1 MEFFAPSI
9 EQLVTEIIAVNHAWK
24 EAQDLFD
31 RADNYLAN
39 SLRDLK
45 ARLQVRLLRSYAPE
59 LIYLLA
65 DNELDRDY
73 NEPLYG
79 LRLVKS
85 VNGRQDAA
93 HMPVRVAEEN
103 LSVEELQQFVKS

>member
-1 MEFFAPSI
+1 MELLNPPV

-24 EAQDLFD
+24 EAKDLFD
-31 RADNYLAN
+31 HLNNPLAN

-45 ARLQVRLLRSYAPE
+45 ARLQVRLLRSYAPALVY
-59 LIYLLA
+59 LIT
-65 DNELDRDY
+65 DTNPDRDY
-73 NEPLYG
+73 DEPLYG

-93 HMPVRVAEEN
+93 HMPIRIANEN
-103 LSVEELQQFVKS
+103 LSAKELQQFVQS

>member
-1 MEFFAPSI
+1 MELLNSSV

-31 RADNYLAN
+31 RADNHLAN

-59 LIYLLA
+59 LVYLTI
-65 DNELDRDY
+65 DTDSDRDY
-73 NEPLYG
+73 DEPLYG

-93 HMPVRVAEEN
+93 HMPIRIAKEN
-103 LSVEELQQFVKS
+103 LSAAELQHFVQS

>member
-1 MEFFAPSI
+1 MELLNPPV

-24 EAQDLFD
+24 EAQLFD
-31 RADNYLAN
+31 RADNHLAN

-59 LIYLLA
+59 LVYLRI
-65 DNELDRDY
+65 DTDRDRDY
-73 NEPLYG
+73 DEPLYG

-93 HMPVRVAEEN
+93 HMPIRVANEN
-103 LSVEELQQFVKS
+103 LLKKLLAFSF

>member
-1 MEFFAPSI
+1 MEFLNSSI
-9 EQLVTEIIAVNHAWK
+9 EQSVTEIIAVNRAWK
-24 EAQDLFD
+24 EARYLFD

-59 LIYLLA
+59 LAYLIT
-65 DNELDRDY
+65 DINSDQDY
-73 NEPLYG
+73 DEPLYG

-85 VNGRQDAA
+85 VNGRHDAA
-93 HMPVRVAEEN
+93 HMLIRVAEEN
-103 LSVEELQQFVKS
+103 LSVKELQQFVKG

>member
-1 MEFFAPSI
+1 MNFLNSSI
-9 EQLVTEIIAVNHAWK
+9 EQLVTEIIAVNNAWK
-24 EAQDLFD
+24 EGQDLFD
-31 RADNYLAN
+31 RADNHLAN

-59 LIYLLA
+59 LVYLQT
-65 DNELDRDY
+65 DTNSNRDY
-73 NEPLYG
+73 DEPLYG

-93 HMPVRVAEEN
+93 HMPIRVAEEN
-103 LSVEELQQFVKS
+103 LSAAELQQFVQD

>member
-1 MEFFAPSI
+1 MDLFNPSI
-9 EQLVTEIIAVNHAWK
+9 EKLVTEIIAVNHAWK
-24 EAQDLFD
+24 EAKDLFD
-31 RADNYLAN
+31 RADNHLAN

-59 LIYLLA
+59 LVYLLT
-65 DNELDRDY
+65 DNDPDLDYD
-73 NEPLYG
+73 EPLYG

-93 HMPVRVAEEN
+93 HMPIRVAEEN
-103 LSVEELQQFVKS
+103 LSARELQQFVHS

>member
-1 MEFFAPSI
+1 MELLNPPV

-31 RADNYLAN
+31 RADNHLAN

-59 LIYLLA
+59 SVYLMT
-65 DNELDRDY
+65 DTDPDRDY
-73 NEPLYG
+73 DEPLYG

-93 HMPVRVAEEN
+93 HMPIRIAEEN
-103 LSVEELQQFVKS
+103 LSAAELQQFVQS

>member
-1 MEFFAPSI
+1 MELLNPPV
-9 EQLVTEIIAVNHAWK
+9 EQLVTEIITVNHAWK
-24 EAQDLFD
+24 EARDLFD
-31 RADNYLAN
+31 RADNHLAN

-59 LIYLLA
+59 LVYFLT
-65 DNELDRDY
+65 DTDPNRDY
-73 NEPLYG
+73 DEPLYG

-93 HMPVRVAEEN
+93 HMPIRVAEEN
-103 LSVEELQQFVKS
+103 LSVKELQQFVKG

>member
-1 MEFFAPSI
+1 MELLDPSI
-9 EQLVTEIIAVNHAWK
+9 EQLVNEIIAVNHAWK

-59 LIYLLA
+59 LVYLIT
-65 DNELDRDY
+65 DNNTDSDLG
-73 NEPLYG
+73 EPLYG

-93 HMPVRVAEEN
+93 HMPIRVAEEN
-103 LSVEELQQFVKS
+103 LSAKELQQFVQS

>member
-1 MEFFAPSI
+1 MELLNFSV

-31 RADNYLAN
+31 RADNHLAN

-59 LIYLLA
+59 LVYLTI
-65 DNELDRDY
+65 DTDPDRDY
-73 NEPLYG
+73 DEPLYG

-93 HMPVRVAEEN
+93 HMPIRIAEEN
-103 LSVEELQQFVKS
+103 LSAAELQQFVQS